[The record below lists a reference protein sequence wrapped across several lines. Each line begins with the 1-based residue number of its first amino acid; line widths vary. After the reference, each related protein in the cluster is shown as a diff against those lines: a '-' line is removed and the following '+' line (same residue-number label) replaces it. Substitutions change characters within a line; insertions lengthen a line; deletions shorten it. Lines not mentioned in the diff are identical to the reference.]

1 MTEVKTGTIYKIST
15 EKSDKV
21 YVGSTTQPLNR
32 RFTVHKSSF
41 KTGRCDCTSRELFE
55 LGECKI
61 EALEV
66 LYNCTKR
73 ELEIKEQEYQDLLK
87 KFLVNKNKVKP
98 TKKDK
103 KEQGNNAA
111 LRCYHKK
118 AQDPEFK
125 KKKAEEAKRR
135 RDANPQEKEAYNL
148 KRREARNN
156 QLLKKSNLE
165 AV

>member
-1 MTEVKTGTIYKIST
+1 MTEIKTGTVYKIST

-32 RFTVHKSSF
+32 RFTKHKSRPCCAC
-41 KTGRCDCTSRELFE
+41 KELLE

-73 ELEIKEQEYQDLLK
+73 ELEIKEQFYLDLLNEK
-87 KFLVNKNKVKP
+87 AVNKKRAHQ
-98 TKKDK
+98 T
-103 KEQGNNAA
+103 KEQRKQQRKESRNKC
-111 LRCYHKK
+111 RQKWR
-118 AQDPEFK
+118 
-125 KKKAEEAKRR
+125 EEN
-135 RDANPQEKEAYNL
+135 RDEYNEQQRNYRL
-148 KRREARNN
+148 K
-156 QLLKKSNLE
+156 KKSNSE